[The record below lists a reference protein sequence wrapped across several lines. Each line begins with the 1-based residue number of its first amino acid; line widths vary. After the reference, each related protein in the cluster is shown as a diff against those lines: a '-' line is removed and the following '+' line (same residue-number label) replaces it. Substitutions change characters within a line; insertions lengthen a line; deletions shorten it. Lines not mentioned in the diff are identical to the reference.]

1 MSEFSSWQWI
11 LGSGVASVVLASYIF
26 GIMKNI
32 IYTRLEGEKLE
43 NRLEALEGKIG
54 NRLDRIEDKIDRI
67 SQLGCPMGFK
77 KSDQK

>member
-1 MSEFSSWQWI
+1 MSEFSNWQWI
-11 LGSGVASVVLASYIF
+11 LGSGVASVVLASYLF
-26 GIMKNI
+26 SLVKNI
-32 IYTRLEGEKLE
+32 VFTRLEGEKLE
-43 NRLEALEGKIG
+43 NRLEAHEGKMS